1 MGAEPLLQMR
11 GISKSFSGTQ
21 ALRGVDLAV
30 RSGELHGLMGEN
42 GAGKSTLMKILTGVE
57 RADPGGEIRLAGRT
71 VRIDDPRRA
80 RNLGIAIVH
89 QELALCANLSV
100 AENLFLGR
108 EQSRWGVLRGGQ
120 MERVC
125 QGLLDRLG
133 AGFRAGETVANLSVA
148 ERQLVEIAR
157 ALQAQSRVLVLD
169 EPTTALS
176 TRETDRLFA
185 ILRELRAG
193 GLALIYISHR
203 MAEVEMLADRVTVLR
218 DGALVGVLERAAVD
232 SGEIVRLM
240 VGRDLNTLYPRTRPR
255 DPRDAVVLEVRD
267 LADRRRVH
275 PCSLRVHAGEV
286 LGIAGMAGSGRTALA
301 RLIYGADERISGE
314 VLLGGAPLSGSDPQ
328 ASIRAGL
335 AYVTED
341 RAALG
346 LFAAMSL
353 SDNVNLSVIGAD
365 SRGPGILDR
374 GRAAA
379 RSAAAIEDLQIRGA
393 RDVAAGALSG
403 GNQQKLLLA
412 RCLQWRPKVLILD
425 EPTRGID
432 IGAKAEI
439 YRIIDALAA
448 TGVGILVISSELPE
462 IIGIADRVLVM
473 REGAIAGEL
482 SGSGLTQRAIIG
494 LATGV
499 SGPRIH

>member
-11 GISKSFSGTQ
+11 GISKSFSGTPV
-21 ALRGVDLAV
+21 LRGIDLAV
-30 RSGELHGLMGEN
+30 RSGELHALMGEN

-100 AENLFLGR
+100 AQNLFLGR
-108 EQSRWGVLRGGQ
+108 ERSRWGVLQRRG
-120 MERVC
+120 MERGC
-125 QGLLDRLG
+125 QALLDRLG
-133 AGFRAGETVANLSVA
+133 ADFGAGESVGHLSVA
-148 ERQLVEIAR
+148 QRQLVEIAR
-157 ALQAQSRVLVLD
+157 ALLAKSRVLVLD

-176 TRETDRLFA
+176 ERETDRLFD

-203 MAEVEMLADRVTVLR
+203 MAEVQMLADRVTVLR
-218 DGALVGVLERAAVD
+218 DGALVGVLERPAVD
-232 SGEIVRLM
+232 AGEIVRLM
-240 VGRDLNTLYPRTRPR
+240 VGRPINTLYPRARPR
-255 DPRDAVVLEVRD
+255 NSRDAVVLEVRG
-267 LADRRRVH
+267 LADRHRVR
-275 PCSLRVHAGEV
+275 PCSLRLHAGEV
-286 LGIAGMAGSGRTALA
+286 LGMAGMTGAGRTELA
-301 RLIYGADERISGE
+301 RLIYGADERLAGE
-314 VLLGGAPLSGSDPQ
+314 VRLGGALLPGADPQ

-335 AYVTED
+335 AYVSED

-365 SRGPGILDR
+365 ARGPGILDR

-379 RSAAAIEDLQIRGA
+379 RSAAAIADLHIRGA
-393 RDVAAGALSG
+393 PDLAAGALSG
-403 GNQQKLLLA
+403 GNQQKVLLA
-412 RCLQWRPKVLILD
+412 RCLQSRPQVLILD

-432 IGAKAEI
+432 VGAKAEI
-439 YRIIDALAA
+439 YALIDALAA

-462 IIGIADRVLVM
+462 IIGISDRVLVL

-482 SGSGLTQRAIIG
+482 SGSGLTQEAIIG
-494 LATGV
+494 LATGADGARV
-499 SGPRIH
+499 H

>member
-1 MGAEPLLQMR
+1 
-11 GISKSFSGTQ
+11 
-21 ALRGVDLAV
+21 
-30 RSGELHGLMGEN
+30 
-42 GAGKSTLMKILTGVE
+42 
-57 RADPGGEIRLAGRT
+57 
-71 VRIDDPRRA
+71 
-80 RNLGIAIVH
+80 
-89 QELALCANLSV
+89 
-100 AENLFLGR
+100 
-108 EQSRWGVLRGGQ
+108 

-185 ILRELRAG
+185 ILRELRTG

-275 PCSLRVHAGEV
+275 PCSLRVHA
-286 LGIAGMAGSGRTALA
+286 
-301 RLIYGADERISGE
+301 GE

-403 GNQQKLLLA
+403 GNQQKVLLA

-482 SGSGLTQRAIIG
+482 SGSGLTQRAIIR
-494 LATGV
+494 LATGA